1 MEAEGKVALVV
12 GASKGVGL
20 AVRRLLISAA
30 QGLATGCSLTKVQ
43 IKRVRNRNS
52 PSRRFARS

>member
-20 AVRRLLISAA
+20 AVRRLLSALRKA
-30 QGLATGCSLTKVQ
+30 SPRAALSLEFNPNV
-43 IKRVRNRNS
+43 
-52 PSRRFARS
+52 